1 MKKIIL
7 FSLLSALALTGC
19 STKEDSTTKSSSAPK
34 QSSATDT
41 SSEAAEAQKLRE
53 QYKDAMTN

>member
-19 STKEDSTTKSSSAPK
+19 STKEDSTTKSSNAPK

-41 SSEAAEAQKLRE
+41 SSEAADQ
-53 QYKDAMTN
+53 